1 MTHELISTTCVSAGE
16 GFYVSPSMNG
26 AEGAR
31 DASAT
36 NAAPDGMDQVIAW
49 RIDTFR
55 IAGDDVPISTTWPI
69 TINGSI
75 DTTEFFILRPDGKIE
90 YPDGS
95 SPRNGRP
102 FLHLVQGKT
111 R

>member
-1 MTHELISTTCVSAGE
+1 MTHELISTTCVAAGD
-16 GFYVSPSMNG
+16 GFYVSPTMQSG
-26 AEGAR
+26 TT
-31 DASAT
+31 DVAT
-36 NAAPDGMDQVIAW
+36 SSGMDQVIAW

-55 IAGDDVPISTTWPI
+55 IAGDDVPMSTVWPI

-95 SPRNGRP
+95 SLRP
-102 FLHLVQGKT
+102 GKTSLHLVHGQ
-111 R
+111 